1 MWKSLVS
8 DHQCTVVVKCGQW
21 SVVSSPLTASCDG
34 LRWSRVQG
42 QPSPYKHD
50 DHTEQGSTNS
60 HQTSILSK
68 IQDQPRYMRQDTT
81 HQTIRKQSL
90 LLVCNRPGPVL
101 YEYLG
106 YIAVQL
112 LRAAYRQQIDF
123 CLDFAQIVRG
133 GGTFCC
139 LRLDISQEKG
149 GEG

>member
-8 DHQCTVVVKCGQW
+8 DHQCTVVVW
-21 SVVSSPLTASCDG
+21 SVVSGPLTASCDG
-34 LRWSRVQG
+34 LRWTRVQG
-42 QPSPYKHD
+42 QPSPYRHD

-68 IQDQPRYMRQDTT
+68 IQDQPRYMRQDTI
-81 HQTIRKQSL
+81 HQTICKQSL

-112 LRAAYRQQIDF
+112 LRTAYRQQMDF

-133 GGTFCC
+133 EDFLLLKIGHFP
-139 LRLDISQEKG
+139 RKG
-149 GEG
+149 GEDD